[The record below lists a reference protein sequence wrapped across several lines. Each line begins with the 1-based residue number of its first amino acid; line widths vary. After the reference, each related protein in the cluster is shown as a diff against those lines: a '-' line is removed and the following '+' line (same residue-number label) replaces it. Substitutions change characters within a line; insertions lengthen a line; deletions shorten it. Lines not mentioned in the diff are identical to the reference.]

1 MTDQYRLG
9 VDVGGTFT
17 DAILL
22 NESTGEVRTG
32 KVPSTPDD
40 PSLGFLQV
48 VDRMLGQD
56 EAALDAVK
64 YLVHG
69 TTVAT
74 NAIIEGNLSRTAFI
88 TTEGFRD
95 LLEIQTGIRPVLYD
109 LQFEKL
115 RPLVPRYLC
124 FGVPE
129 RLDFRG
135 DVLAPL
141 DEGAVRRVA
150 EHLRDEGVESVAV
163 CLLHSYVNPD
173 HEKRTGDI
181 LRRALPSIPVSLSSE
196 VAPEFREYFRASTT
210 VINAAIRPVV
220 SRYLG
225 NIQERVRGSG
235 ISGELLVMQSSG
247 GVLTFDAAIERP
259 VFMVE
264 SGPAAGVI
272 AASYLGNS
280 LGHEN
285 VISFDMGGT
294 TAKAGLIEN
303 GTPRVTKDYEV
314 GGTAGA
320 TEHGARGSGYPIRT
334 PVIDLVEIGAGGG
347 SIAWTDSG
355 GILRVGPQSAGA
367 HPGPVCYGQGGTEPT
382 ITDANL
388 VLGRLSPDYFLGG
401 EMVLDVEGA
410 RRAIRTQCAEPLGM
424 GVIEV
429 ALGIVEI
436 ANSAMVGALRQVSVQ
451 RGHDPRDFML
461 VAFGG
466 AGPVHANRLAAEL
479 EIPTVLVPPS
489 PGTTSA
495 MGLLVTDIKH
505 DYSVALIQRADG
517 LDFEAAG
524 ESFRRMKAEG
534 RSALRREGIGPDEM
548 AFLYQADMRYV
559 GQSYELTIP
568 LPDGGIGLTE
578 QEGRVL
584 GRALGPTSSGRTR
597 GSAPTDSQDDRGGQG
612 PWTELPA
619 VIERFHQEHERAY
632 GFKADGEPVE
642 FVALRLSAI
651 GGISRPRTMEL
662 IQQRRGTW
670 PQPTRPAGAVY
681 FAESGGL
688 VDCRVYDRYKLEPD
702 FEIQGPAIV
711 EEVDSTTVIHPGY
724 RAMVDKYG
732 NLFLQR
738 R

>member
-9 VDVGGTFT
+9 VDIGGTFT

-32 KVPSTPDD
+32 KVPSTPKD
-40 PSLGFLQV
+40 PSDGFLQV
-48 VDRMLGQD
+48 VHRMLEQD
-56 EAALDAVK
+56 EVAPDTVK

-69 TTVAT
+69 STVAT
-74 NAIIEGNLSRTAFI
+74 NAIIEGELSRTAFI

-115 RPLVPRYLC
+115 RPLAPRYLC

-135 DVLAPL
+135 DVLEPL
-141 DEGAVRRVA
+141 DEAAVHEIAR
-150 EHLRDEGVESVAV
+150 ELRDEGVESVAV
-163 CLLHSYVNPD
+163 CLLHSYINPD
-173 HEKRTGDI
+173 HEKRVGEI
-181 LRRALPSIPVSLSSE
+181 LQGTLPTVPVSLSSE

-210 VINAAIRPVV
+210 VINAAVRPIV
-220 SRYLG
+220 SRYLK

-235 ISGELLVMQSSG
+235 VSGELLVMQSSG
-247 GVLTFDAAIERP
+247 GVLTFEAAIERP
-259 VFMVE
+259 VYMVE

-272 AASYLGNS
+272 AASYLGSS

-285 VISFDMGGT
+285 VLSFDMGGT

-314 GGTAGA
+314 GGTAAA
-320 TEHGARGSGYPIRT
+320 TEHGSRGSGYPIRT

-347 SIAWTDSG
+347 SIAWIDSG
-355 GILRVGPQSAGA
+355 GILRVGPHSAGA
-367 HPGPVCYGQGGTEPT
+367 DPGPVCYGQGGTEPT

-388 VLGRLSPDYFLGG
+388 ALGRLSPDYFLGG
-401 EMVLDVEGA
+401 EMELDIEGA
-410 RRAIRTQCAEPLGM
+410 RQAIGEKCAGPLGM
-424 GVIEV
+424 GVLEV

-436 ANSAMVGALRQVSVQ
+436 ANSAMVGALRQVSIQ
-451 RGHDPRDFML
+451 RGYDPRDFLL

-479 EIPTVLVPPS
+479 ELPTVLVPMS

-505 DYSVALIQRADG
+505 DYSVALIQRADR
-517 LDFEAAG
+517 LDFEVAR
-524 ESFRRMKAEG
+524 ESFQRMRLEG
-534 RSALRREGIGPDEM
+534 EAALSREGLKADEM
-548 AFLYQADMRYV
+548 VFLCQADMRYV

-568 LPDGGIGLTE
+568 LPDGEIAPRGLAGII
-578 QEGRVL
+578 
-584 GRALGPTSSGRTR
+584 
-597 GSAPTDSQDDRGGQG
+597 D
-612 PWTELPA
+612 
-619 VIERFHQEHERAY
+619 RFHQEHERTY

-651 GGISRPRTMEL
+651 GNISRPSIRK
-662 IQQRRGTW
+662 ISGSGRD
-670 PQPTRPAGAVY
+670 PASAQKASRSAY

-688 VDCRVYDRYKLEPD
+688 VDCRVYDRYKLQPG
-702 FEIQGPAIV
+702 FEVQGPAIV

-724 RAMVDKYG
+724 RAEVDEFG
-732 NLFLQR
+732 NLFLKRQGAKR
-738 R
+738 

>member
-22 NESTGEVRTG
+22 DESTGQVRTG
-32 KVPSTPDD
+32 KVPSTPSD
-40 PSLGFLQV
+40 PSDGFLRV
-48 VDRMLGQD
+48 VDRMLGRSD
-56 EAALDAVK
+56 VTPGVVR

-74 NAIIEGNLSRTAFI
+74 NAIIEGNLARTAFV

-115 RPLVPRYLC
+115 RPLVPRRLC

-135 DVLAPL
+135 DVLVPL
-141 DEGAVRRVA
+141 DEDAVRQVA
-150 EHLRDEGVESVAV
+150 RQLGDESVESVAV

-173 HEKRTGDI
+173 HEKRIGDI
-181 LRRALPSIPVSLSSE
+181 LRQTLPSVPVSLSSE

-220 SRYLG
+220 SRYLE
-225 NIQERVRGSG
+225 NIQDRVRGSG
-235 ISGELLVMQSSG
+235 VSGELLVMQSSG

-272 AASYLGNS
+272 AASYTGNS

-294 TAKAGLIEN
+294 TAKAGLIED

-314 GGTAGA
+314 GGTAAA

-347 SIAWTDSG
+347 SIAWIDSG

-367 HPGPVCYGQGGTEPT
+367 HPGPVCYGHGGTEPT

-401 EMVLDVEGA
+401 EMALDVEGA
-410 RRAIRTQCAEPLGM
+410 RRAIGEKCADPLGM
-424 GVIEV
+424 GVMEV

-451 RGHDPRDFML
+451 RGHDPRDFLL

-505 DYSVALIQRADG
+505 DYSVALIQRVDRLDFQVASESFQRMSADG
-517 LDFEAAG
+517 EAAL
-524 ESFRRMKAEG
+524 S
-534 RSALRREGIGPDEM
+534 REGMAPNEM
-548 AFLYQADMRYV
+548 GFLHQADMRYV
-559 GQSYELTIP
+559 GQSYELTVP
-568 LPDGGIGLTE
+568 LSDGELAPAGLAGI
-578 QEGRVL
+578 V
-584 GRALGPTSSGRTR
+584 
-597 GSAPTDSQDDRGGQG
+597 D
-612 PWTELPA
+612 
-619 VIERFHQEHERAY
+619 RFHMEHERAY
-632 GFKADGEPVE
+632 GFRADGEPVE

-651 GGISRPRTMEL
+651 GGISRPRTREISSRGREL
-662 IQQRRGTW
+662 ATAFKTIRS
-670 PQPTRPAGAVY
+670 VY
-681 FAESGGL
+681 FAESEGFA
-688 VDCRVYDRYKLEPD
+688 DCRVYDRYKLPPD
-702 FEIQGPAIV
+702 AEIRGPAIV

-724 RAMVDKYG
+724 RALVDRSG
-732 NLFLQR
+732 NLLLSQ
-738 R
+738 